1 MKKILITIISIV
13 LLMIATLLFTGNS
26 HILVGISKTWLLG
39 KSKPDI
45 DDMKYFDLRKI
56 ENGNYKPWLKSKNY
70 NKRKLSYS
78 MQNDIENYGTIA
90 YLVIHNDSIVNE
102 HYWEEYTDTS
112 YSNSFSMAK
121 SYLSAAIGVA
131 IKEGKIKSVNQKIKD
146 FLPWFN
152 NSELDKSLTIKSL
165 LTMSSGIDFGESY
178 TNPLGFQAKSYYGTD
193 LKTLVKDFTLSFKPD
208 SIWKYEGGNSILLG
222 IILEKATKQSISDY
236 FSEKIWSKIGT
247 RKPAF
252 WNLDKKDGMEKTFS
266 AIYSN
271 ARDFARMGKLYL
283 NRGAWEGKQ
292 IISNTYIQES
302 ISYIGI
308 KDSKGKL
315 CNHYGYHWWLGT
327 YNNKPFFSSIGMRG
341 QYVVVVPEDNLI
353 VVRLG
358 HDRPQKKVNNL
369 RIDIYSLLEEAYN
382 IIN

>member
-13 LLMIATLLFTGNS
+13 LLMIVTLLFTGNS
-26 HILVGISKTWLLG
+26 HILVGITQTWLLG

-45 DDMKYFDLRKI
+45 DDMQYFNLRKI
-56 ENGNYKPWLKSKNY
+56 ENGKYQAWLKSNNY
-70 NKRKLSYS
+70 NKRELSSS
-78 MQNDIENYGTIA
+78 MQNDVDNYGTIA
-90 YLVIHNDSIVNE
+90 YLVIHNDSIINE

-121 SYLSAAIGVA
+121 SYLSAAIGAA
-131 IKEGKIKSVNQKIKD
+131 IKEGKIKSINQKISD

-152 NSELDKSLTIKSL
+152 NNELDKSLTIKSL

-178 TNPLGFQAKSYYGTD
+178 TNPFGFQAKSYYGTD
-193 LKTLVKDFTLSFKPD
+193 LKTLIKNFTLSFKPD

-222 IILEKATKQSISDY
+222 MILEKATKQSISSY
-236 FSEKIWSKIGT
+236 FSDKIWSEIGT
-247 RKPAF
+247 RKPAY

-283 NRGAWEGKQ
+283 NKGAWNGKQ
-292 IISNTYIQES
+292 LISKQYIKQSKAPVE
-302 ISYIGI
+302 IL
-308 KDSKGKL
+308 DSNNKP
-315 CNHYGYHWWLGT
+315 CYHYGYHWWLGT
-327 YNNKPFFSSIGMRG
+327 FNNKAFFSSIGMRG
-341 QYVVVVPEDNLI
+341 QYVIVVPEDNLI

-358 HDRPQKKVNNL
+358 HNRPQKKVNNL